1 MSTLGFTQP
10 EKSLVLAQYNNYNAT
25 GPTYSWD
32 LNDQIHTN
40 VELLF

>member
-10 EKSLVLAQYNNYNAT
+10 EKSMVLAQYNNGT

-32 LNDQIHTN
+32 LKDQIHTN